1 VSDRSGE
8 QPRFL
13 HRDPARNYTHNPGH
27 AAFGEPEPV
36 EDAVL
41 ERYARAARR
50 QQEARLRAAWVEAHM
65 GIMGA
70 VESFKTTASGI
81 ADRRVLSDVRVI
93 ERGVV
98 RVGKRLGLHE

>member
-8 QPRFL
+8 QPRYL
-13 HRDPARNYTHNPGH
+13 HRDPARNYTHNVGE
-27 AAFGEPEPV
+27 AAVGEPEPV

-41 ERYARAARR
+41 ELYARTARAR
-50 QQEARLRAAWVEAHM
+50 QQERLRAAWMEAHN

-70 VESFKTTASGI
+70 VESFKASASGI
-81 ADRRVLSDVRVI
+81 ADRRVLSDVRLI

-98 RVGKRLGLHE
+98 RVDRRLGVHE